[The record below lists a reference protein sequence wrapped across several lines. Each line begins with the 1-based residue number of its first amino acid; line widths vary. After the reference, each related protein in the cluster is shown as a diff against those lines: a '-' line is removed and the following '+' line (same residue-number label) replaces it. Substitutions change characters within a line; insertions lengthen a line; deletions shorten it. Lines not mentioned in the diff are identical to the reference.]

1 MKIFRNRITQE
12 TPSKMK
18 KMKSLWIDDMDKEM
32 IGNIP

>member
-1 MKIFRNRITQE
+1 MKIFRNRIKQE
-12 TPSKMK
+12 TLNKMK